1 MISPPYFKSQLAIF
15 FILTVSVMNAF
26 AAGPAR
32 TTTRTLVIDKAR
44 QSLVVFA
51 DGRRQAEY
59 PVSFGIDP
67 VSDKYK
73 AFDCATPEGLY
84 FITYKNAASRF
95 HRSLGLS
102 YPNLADAGRGLA
114 FGVVSMAGY
123 KRVREA
129 VRASRQP
136 PCDTGLGCGIAIHG
150 GGVYRDGV
158 RDWTEGCVA
167 LDNADMDTLFAA
179 ARIGDAVV
187 ILNSARNLFG
197 LVRPFVHARD
207 VDAHGLPICPDGACF
222 YELDLPTPLG
232 IMRITVKEGKKYG
245 RSIRVAIEGSHI
257 PGEELLTLTDRNA
270 DGEISVLD
278 SVGGVMAWGLSAEA
292 AYGMVR
298 GAVATA
304 LSRGANLLTE
314 IGRTR
319 DGQSP

>member
-26 AAGPAR
+26 AAGPVR
-32 TTTRTLVIDKAR
+32 GTERTLVIDKAKR
-44 QSLVVFA
+44 SLVVFA
-51 DGRRQAEY
+51 GGRTQAEY

-84 FITYKNAASRF
+84 FITYKKSASRF

-102 YPNLADAGRGLA
+102 YPNLPDAARGLA
-114 FGVVSMAGY
+114 FGIVSTAGY
-123 KRVREA
+123 ARVREA

-167 LDNADMDTLFAA
+167 LDNADMDRLFDAC
-179 ARIGDAVV
+179 RVGDAVV
-187 ILNSARNLFG
+187 IFNSARNLFG
-197 LVRPFVHARD
+197 LVRPFMHVRD
-207 VDAHGLPICPDGACF
+207 VDERGLPACPDGACLH
-222 YELDLPTPLG
+222 ELVLPTRLG
-232 IMRITVKEGKKYG
+232 AMRITVKEGKKYG
-245 RSIRVAIEGSHI
+245 RSIRVVVDAADA
-257 PGEELLTLTDRNA
+257 PGESLLSITDRNA
-270 DGEISVLD
+270 DVDISVLD
-278 SVGGVMAWGLSAEA
+278 SVGGVMVWGLSAEA
-292 AYGMVR
+292 VYGLVK

-304 LSRGANLLTE
+304 LSNGAN
-314 IGRTR
+314 
-319 DGQSP
+319 P

>member
-1 MISPPYFKSQLAIF
+1 MISLPYFKSQLAIF
-15 FILTVSVMNAF
+15 FILTVSVVNAF

-32 TTTRTLVIDKAR
+32 TTERTLVIDKAR
-44 QSLVVFA
+44 QSLAVFV

-84 FITYKNAASRF
+84 FITYKNAVSRF

-114 FGVVSMAGY
+114 FGVVSTAGY
-123 KRVREA
+123 IRVREA

-167 LDNADMDTLFAA
+167 LDNADMGRLFEA
-179 ARIGDAVV
+179 ARVGDAVV

-197 LVRPFVHARD
+197 LVRPFMHVRD
-207 VDAHGLPICPDGACF
+207 ADEHGLPTCPDGACF
-222 YELDLPTPLG
+222 HELELPTPLG
-232 IMRITVKEGKKYG
+232 VMRITVKEGKKYG
-245 RSIRVAIEGSHI
+245 RSIRVVVNAPAD
-257 PGEELLTLTDRNA
+257 PGESLLSITDHNA

-278 SVGGVMAWGLSAEA
+278 SVGGVMAYGIPPEA
-292 AYGMVR
+292 LY
-298 GAVATA
+298 GAVKAA
-304 LSRGANLLTE
+304 ARASLSG
-314 IGRTR
+314 GRVAF
-319 DGQSP
+319 DGR